1 MVKEKAWARDKFKVG
16 DVVKRRDGKNFS
28 NGGRFNTIREPTP
41 YETCES
47 PDIVWVK
54 FGWVGAGQVELALK
68 SLRDWDAKAGDIFV
82 YHLDNSQKPSG
93 NPIVIVGKEGEIYQG
108 KEVDG
113 ETVTSLVSYQPCW
126 ALVERAKEV
135 IAEQTA
141 ETKPDGGPAQ
151 QELLEHF
158 KYQDGEL
165 IRIKASTTR
174 PDTLGQPFG
183 GLTGTGYIQG
193 WFKNKL
199 YYLHHLIWIYHYGK
213 LPEGIIDHIN
223 RDKTDNRIENLREAS
238 KQQNSWNRS
247 GDTGAVSQFKGVSRK
262 RDKWR
267 ARIVVDG
274 VEHNL
279 GVFETEIA
287 AGLAYKQASR
297 LLQGEYS
304 ID

>member
-1 MVKEKAWARDKFKVG
+1 MVE
-16 DVVKRRDGKNFS
+16 
-28 NGGRFNTIREPTP
+28 
-41 YETCES
+41 
-47 PDIVWVK
+47 
-54 FGWVGAGQVELALK
+54 LK
-68 SLRDWDAKAGDIFV
+68 SLKDWDAKVGDTFAFHIGGC
-82 YHLDNSQKPSG
+82 LEPSG
-93 NPIVIVGKEGEIYQG
+93 KPRTIVEVNDETYYAKGIYG
-108 KEVDG
+108 SG
-113 ETVTSLVSYQPCW
+113 INRLFNQPHW
-126 ALVERAKEV
+126 SLVERAKE
-135 IAEQTA
+135 ITTEQTA
-141 ETKPDGGPAQ
+141 ETKPDGGPTQ

-158 KYQDGEL
+158 KYEDGEL

-247 GDTGAVSQFKGVSRK
+247 GDAGAVSQFKGVSRK

-274 VEHNL
+274 IEHNL